1 MRANGITLL
10 TVRDTAAEV
19 LGKSEM
25 FYFSPMHP
33 PLTESAQR
41 ALDSAVN
48 EKLKSGYLTNFVQNT
63 NFHCLYTLILV
74 EKILKCLPVLSST
87 GILLCRMF
95 LLIVMGGLD
104 NEYIISSLEN

>member
-10 TVRDTAAEV
+10 TVRDAAAEV

-48 EKLKSGYLTNFVQNT
+48 EKLKTGYFLQHFSFVLKRYST
-63 NFHCLYTLILV
+63 ACMYSLVLI
-74 EKILKCLPVLSST
+74 S
-87 GILLCRMF
+87 
-95 LLIVMGGLD
+95 D
-104 NEYIISSLEN
+104 